1 MNWEIVSDSLL
12 SRSNGDTRLSFTLQ
26 GLSKFRPRAPDAFIP
41 TKEGDEFAGI
51 DHDKN
56 LEVALHEW
64 LVIYGEMVLV
74 LLLPVVL
81 VALLSGFYLPRTAWS

>member
-1 MNWEIVSDSLL
+1 VTRVL
-12 SRSNGDTRLSFTLQ
+12 SEFHGHIRLSVTLQ

-51 DHDKN
+51 DHGKN

-64 LVIYGEMVLV
+64 VVIYGEMVLV

-81 VALLSGFYLPRTAWS
+81 VALLLGFYLPRTAWS